1 MKSENLIGGAKESSR
16 VSASRRA
23 PAEKRV
29 RIKVVGAGGAG
40 VNAIDRLVEDGFDQV
55 GLLALNTDAQ
65 ALAHCMVAD
74 KLQIGE
80 RITHGLGAGGDPD
93 MGRQAA
99 LEDVEAIEDAVRG
112 YDLIFVAAGLG
123 GGTGTGASPII
134 ARAAREQGALVLALV
149 TLPFSHEGGHRG
161 RVAQGGLL
169 ALQEASDAVICI
181 PNDKLID
188 LAGEEA
194 SVQQGFAPTDAFLSG
209 GVRKIWRMLTSTGLI
224 NIDFADLR
232 AVLKRRGGE
241 TLIGFGD
248 GTGPNKVEK
257 ALEGALSSPLLSDPE
272 ALRRAESALVAVTHG
287 PDFKMSQFR
296 DLMKKVSEKLGP
308 QTACK
313 QGPIVDENYK
323 DQVSL
328 LIVASTGKPAEPAHG
343 RHGARAHATGITAS
357 SLNPPPLPSSV
368 AMKGNK
374 VQQGILKLNEVSRGS
389 FEGAERTVVN
399 GEDLDLPTFIRRGI
413 QLRQR

>member
-1 MKSENLIGGAKESSR
+1 MAGGEEAPR
-16 VSASRRA
+16 TPAGRRA

-29 RIKVVGAGGAG
+29 RIKVIGIGGAG
-40 VNAIDRLVEDGFDQV
+40 VNAIDRLVEDGLDQI
-55 GLLALNTDAQ
+55 GLLAMNTDAQ
-65 ALAHCMVAD
+65 ALANCMVAD

-80 RITHGLGAGGDPD
+80 RVTHGLGAGGDPD
-93 MGRQAA
+93 VGRQAA
-99 LEDVEAIEDAVRG
+99 LEDAEAIGDAVRG

-123 GGTGTGASPII
+123 GGTGTGAAPVI
-134 ARAAREQGALVLALV
+134 AGAAREQGALVLALV
-149 TLPFSHEGGHRG
+149 TLPFSHEGPYRG

-232 AVLKRRGGE
+232 MVLKRHGGE

-248 GTGPNKVEK
+248 GKGPDKVEQ
-257 ALEGALSSPLLSDPE
+257 ALEGALSSPLLSEPE
-272 ALRRAESALVAVTHG
+272 VLRRAESALVAVTHG
-287 PDFKMSQFR
+287 PDFKMAQFR
-296 DLMKKVSEKLGP
+296 ELMKKVSEKLGP
-308 QTACK
+308 HTACK

-328 LIVASTGKPAEPAHG
+328 LIVASTGKVAEAAPG
-343 RHGARAHATGITAS
+343 RPGSRPVGAGISPS
-357 SLNPPPLPSSV
+357 SLLPSPLPSSS
-368 AMKGNK
+368 MGKGGK

-399 GEDLDLPTFIRRGI
+399 GEDLDLPTFFRRGV

>member
-1 MKSENLIGGAKESSR
+1 MAGGEEAPR
-16 VSASRRA
+16 TPAGRRA

-29 RIKVVGAGGAG
+29 RIKVIGVGGAG

-55 GLLALNTDAQ
+55 GLLAVNTDAQ
-65 ALAHCMVAD
+65 ALANSMVAD
-74 KLQIGE
+74 KLQVGE
-80 RITHGLGAGGDPD
+80 RVTHGLGAGGDPD
-93 MGRQAA
+93 IGRQAA
-99 LEDVEAIEDAVRG
+99 LEDTEAIGDAVRG

-123 GGTGTGASPII
+123 GGTGTGASPVI
-134 ARAAREQGALVLALV
+134 ARAAREHGALVLALV
-149 TLPFSHEGGHRG
+149 TLPFSHEGPHRG
-161 RVAQGGLL
+161 RVAQGGLH
-169 ALQEASDAVICI
+169 ALQESADAVICI

-188 LAGEEA
+188 LAGAEA

-209 GVRKIWRMLTSTGLI
+209 GVRKIWRMLSSTGLI

-248 GTGPNKVEK
+248 GQGPDKVEK

-272 ALRRAESALVAVTHG
+272 VLRRAESALVAVTHG
-287 PDFKMSQFR
+287 PDFKMAQFR

-308 QTACK
+308 HTACK
-313 QGPIVDENYK
+313 QGPIVDENYQ

-328 LIVASTGKPAEPAHG
+328 LIVASTGKPTESAHG
-343 RHGARAHATGITAS
+343 RHGARAQASGIMTS
-357 SLNPPPLPSSV
+357 SLNPAPLPSDASL
-368 AMKGNK
+368 KGGK
-374 VQQGILKLNEVSRGS
+374 ILQGVLKLNEVSRGS

-399 GEDLDLPTFIRRGI
+399 GEDLDLPTFIRRGV

>member
-1 MKSENLIGGAKESSR
+1 MKSKDSMAGGEEAPR
-16 VSASRRA
+16 PAPGRRA

-29 RIKVVGAGGAG
+29 RIKVVGVGGAG

-55 GLLALNTDAQ
+55 GVLAMNTDAQ
-65 ALAHCMVAD
+65 ALANCMVGD

-93 MGRQAA
+93 VGRQAA
-99 LEDVEAIEDAVRG
+99 LEDADAIGDAVRG
-112 YDLIFVAAGLG
+112 YDLVFLAAGLG
-123 GGTGTGASPII
+123 GGTGTGASPVI
-134 ARAAREQGALVLALV
+134 ARAARDQGALVLALV
-149 TLPFSHEGGHRG
+149 TLPFSHEGTYRA

-169 ALQEASDAVICI
+169 ALQGAADAVICI
-181 PNDKLID
+181 PNDKLLD

-209 GVRKIWRMLTSTGLI
+209 GVRKIWRMLGSTGLI

-248 GTGPNKVEK
+248 GSGPDKVEK
-257 ALEGALSSPLLSDPE
+257 ALAGALSSPLLSDPE
-272 ALRRAESALVAVTHG
+272 VLRRAECALVAVTHG
-287 PDFKMSQFR
+287 PDFKMTQFR
-296 DLMKKVSEKLGP
+296 ELMKRVSEKLGP
-308 QTACK
+308 HTSCK
-313 QGPIVDENYK
+313 QGPIVDENYQ

-328 LIVASTGKPAEPAHG
+328 LIVASTGKAAEAAPG
-343 RHGARAHATGITAS
+343 RAAARASSGGIQAS
-357 SLNPPPLPSSV
+357 SLNPAPLPGQGG
-368 AMKGNK
+368 ARTGK
-374 VQQGILKLNEVSRGS
+374 VHQGVLKLNEVSRGS
-389 FEGAERTVVN
+389 FEGAERTLVN
-399 GEDLDLPTFIRRGI
+399 GEDLDLPTFVRRGV

>member
-1 MKSENLIGGAKESSR
+1 
-16 VSASRRA
+16 
-23 PAEKRV
+23 
-29 RIKVVGAGGAG
+29 
-40 VNAIDRLVEDGFDQV
+40 
-55 GLLALNTDAQ
+55 
-65 ALAHCMVAD
+65 
-74 KLQIGE
+74 
-80 RITHGLGAGGDPD
+80 

-134 ARAAREQGALVLALV
+134 ARAAREQGALVLALG
-149 TLPFSHEGGHRG
+149 THPFSHEGGHRG

-209 GVRKIWRMLTSTGLI
+209 GVRKIWRMLNSTGLI

-248 GTGPNKVEK
+248 GTGPDKVEK

-287 PDFKMSQFR
+287 PDFKMAQFR

-328 LIVASTGKPAEPAHG
+328 LIVASTGKPAETAHG

-357 SLNPPPLPSSV
+357 SLNPPPLPSS
-368 AMKGNK
+368 AATKGNK